1 MGVNAVAR
9 EGLTADRRLSCGCGL
24 RGILRIL
31 CRELRSRV
39 RDPAAQPPVSRISRV
54 SALQIEFA
62 MQIHS
67 PEASILKKI

>member
-1 MGVNAVAR
+1 
-9 EGLTADRRLSCGCGL
+9 
-24 RGILRIL
+24 
-31 CRELRSRV
+31 V

-67 PEASILKKI
+67 P